1 MNYIMLWVEETVEL
15 DISFDQ
21 LEHIKS
27 ITKLIHD
34 KMEFLDDE
42 EFESMI
48 HSVVENHSPM
58 IFQILCAIL
67 SATSLFLTLLIY
79 YSLKR
84 ITMYEEIILQVNDKI
99 EYVNAQLKLIDEKGT
114 FQSDDEVGFFFEEL
128 KEIGKLLDNL
138 FEEVED
144 DANSKKE
151 EKEKE

>member
-1 MNYIMLWVEETVEL
+1 
-15 DISFDQ
+15 
-21 LEHIKS
+21 
-27 ITKLIHD
+27 
-34 KMEFLDDE
+34 
-42 EFESMI
+42 
-48 HSVVENHSPM
+48 M
-58 IFQILCAIL
+58 IFEILCAVLTIIL
-67 SATSLFLTLLIY
+67 IFLGMLVY

-84 ITMYEEIILQVNDKI
+84 ITMYEEIILQINDKI

-114 FQSDDEVGFFFEEL
+114 FEADDEVGFFFQEL

>member
-1 MNYIMLWVEETVEL
+1 
-15 DISFDQ
+15 
-21 LEHIKS
+21 
-27 ITKLIHD
+27 
-34 KMEFLDDE
+34 
-42 EFESMI
+42 
-48 HSVVENHSPM
+48 M

-67 SATSLFLTLLIY
+67 GIILIFLITLIY

-84 ITMYEEIILQVNDKI
+84 ITQYEELILKINDKI

-114 FQSDDEVGFFFEEL
+114 FEADDEVGFFFQEL

-151 EKEKE
+151 EKAEE